1 VQENAEAAFWEN
13 RLSITTEMEALI
25 SVYGA
30 IFWKESTDSEVHETE
45 VHKNQCDNRRLNFS
59 VVPSVMPSQEDI
71 TPFFNWW
78 FSHINSGCERPTL
91 MTRIRTFYS
100 YSQWDDIV
108 YPGIVLERIL
118 YGLKYN
124 AELTTV
130 KSGKRIP
137 WILSKCLFTFV
148 SYLLFLIHVVVIV
161 VVFIFGFFS
170 LGHFWPRSMKKR
182 LFHMH
187 FSEHLSETE
196 ERNNKNDR
204 LKDELRG
211 DIERNHKNIRR
222 IERTVESMRIKQQQG
237 LDEQKEQAQL
247 IRDILTQLERIAPA
261 QRK

>member
-1 VQENAEAAFWEN
+1 MKALTWFLPGAEWDYEGSGRVLTYFYALFMGVILLNMIIGYVCHIFTKVHENAEAAFWEN
-13 RLSITTEMEALI
+13 RLSITTEIEALI

-78 FSHINSGCERPTL
+78 FSHINSRCERPPI

-161 VVFIFGFFS
+161 VIFIFGFFFIWAF
-170 LGHFWPRSMKKR
+170 LAKLHEKRSVPYA
-182 LFHMH
+182 F
-187 FSEHLSETE
+187 
-196 ERNNKNDR
+196 
-204 LKDELRG
+204 
-211 DIERNHKNIRR
+211 
-222 IERTVESMRIKQQQG
+222 
-237 LDEQKEQAQL
+237 
-247 IRDILTQLERIAPA
+247 
-261 QRK
+261 